1 MLILRYR
8 KENRKTAQAG
18 FTLLE
23 LLLSVSVAAV
33 LLLGITSLLQN
44 VARNELAA
52 NAAEHIAQIGE
63 AVEAILQEEEFFD
76 VLHDRAV
83 APGFTAVNIYE
94 LPFSYLTVGND
105 FGGGVVLEPSS
116 LLGQNFNIRSP
127 LKTEVTILLE
137 VADTSPGARALNVVV
152 VTDDAV
158 NKDMVVK
165 TAREVGAQGGYL
177 FDDPVI
183 ALNDPLQ
190 GAFGIWRVEL
200 ADLSGSPWHT
210 AVSGAG
216 LSSDDGYLAYY
227 SYVNEEDILGD
238 YLYRTPKFTRPDL
251 HRMQAN
257 LNMGNYN
264 LEGADNVYVSGDMTV
279 SQDVIVQGALAV
291 LGDTTF
297 DGDFAVDGG
306 RVRAQNMGVGNT
318 ALTPAARSAYG
329 VDGSQ
334 IVVQDQLTIANNAD
348 VALAR
353 ANDVTTAGLNAETIE
368 VDSVNV
374 NGGDVEVNSISGL
387 AATVINNAG
396 DLNLQNE
403 VRANRL
409 LLSNAGG
416 VAYSQA
422 TSDLGVITFSGGDV
436 EVNGTFSAPR
446 IDNAGNVDFDR
457 FGTCDDGCVEI
468 F

>member
-1 MLILRYR
+1 MLISSNKNNIKKG
-8 KENRKTAQAG
+8 KEAG

-23 LLLSVSVAAV
+23 LLLSVSVAAI
-33 LLLGITSLLQN
+33 LLLGITALLQN

-52 NAAEHIAQIGE
+52 NAADHIAQVGE

-76 VLHDRAV
+76 VLHARAV
-83 APGFTAVNIYE
+83 APGFTAANIYE
-94 LPFSYLTVGND
+94 FPFNFLTAGND

-116 LLGQNFNIRSP
+116 TLGQNFNIRSP
-127 LKTEVTILLE
+127 LKTDITILLE
-137 VADTSPGARALNVVV
+137 VADTAPSARALNVVV

-158 NKDMVVK
+158 AKDMVIK
-165 TAREVGAQGGYL
+165 TAREVGAKGGYL
-177 FDDPVI
+177 FDDPII
-183 ALNDPLQ
+183 AINDPLQ
-190 GAFGIWRVEL
+190 GAFGIWRVEF
-200 ADLSGSPWHT
+200 ADLAGSPWHT
-210 AVSGAG
+210 SVTGAG
-216 LSSDDGYLAYY
+216 LSADEGYLAYY
-227 SYVNEEDILGD
+227 SYVNEEDVLGD
-238 YLYRTPKFTRPDL
+238 YLYRTPQFTRPDL

-291 LGDTTF
+291 LGDTIF

-318 ALTPAARSAYG
+318 TLTPAARTTYG

-368 VDSVNV
+368 VDNVNV
-374 NGGDVEVNSISGL
+374 NGGDVEVNSVSGL

-403 VRANRL
+403 VQANRL
-409 LLSNAGG
+409 LLSNGGG

-422 TSDLGVITFSGGDV
+422 TSDLGVITFNGGDV
-436 EVNGTFSAPR
+436 EVTGGLSAPR
-446 IDNAGNVDFDR
+446 IDNAGNTDFDR